1 MPPLG
6 LYVHVP
12 FCARKCAYCDFASW
26 PGREN
31 DMPRY
36 ADAVC
41 AEIARRAAE
50 CGHPAADTVFFGGGT
65 PSFCP
70 RHCLDSL
77 RGRCGRT
84 LISPRTPNGRWN
96 AIPAR

>member
-6 LYVHVP
+6 LYVHIP

-26 PGREN
+26 PDRRA

-36 ADAVC
+36 TGAVC
-41 AEIARRAAE
+41 DEIARRGDV

-65 PSFCP
+65 PSLLP
-70 RHCLDSL
+70 PALYLKIARAL
-77 RGRCGRT
+77 RT
-84 LISPRTPNGRWN
+84 LMKAAAKVADKKVTVDIH
-96 AIPAR
+96 